1 MVLGEGIS
9 LGEGGFSTGLTRR
22 STMGELAEKEL
33 GLKSSGDGER
43 MMSFVERVGARGDF
57 ALSGLLAGGPIEAD
71 KGETEAPR
79 LSGSPLEETGEML
92 ASGLAMR
99 RPPRDSARLR
109 SASIVPGDPV
119 RFIALGAYSGHDL
132 GREKFACVSH

>member
-1 MVLGEGIS
+1 
-9 LGEGGFSTGLTRR
+9 
-22 STMGELAEKEL
+22 MGELAEKEL

-79 LSGSPLEETGEML
+79 LSGSPLEEAGETL

-119 RFIALGAYSGHDL
+119 DFMALGASFGHYQIRGGL
-132 GREKFACVSH
+132 RACHINVCLKRYMVQERRQVEADK